1 MSLPHYV
8 EQIRDRLAE
17 NIHEIWAMNKI
28 DEGWRYGEERDDDY
42 MLHPCLT
49 QFERLPPAEKRY
61 DVQLA
66 LQTLKYGGRATGM
79 GDGGRG
85 TGSTYGA
92 GGSERLLV

>member
-1 MSLPHYV
+1 
-8 EQIRDRLAE
+8 
-17 NIHEIWAMNKI
+17 MNKI

-66 LQTLKYGGRATGM
+66 LQTLKYGEECKG
-79 GDGGRG
+79 
-85 TGSTYGA
+85 
-92 GGSERLLV
+92 

>member
-1 MSLPHYV
+1 MTLPHYV

-28 DEGWRYGEERDDDY
+28 DEGWRYGEERDDEY

-61 DVQLA
+61 DIQLA
-66 LQTLKYGGRATGM
+66 LQTLKYAETDGEG
-79 GDGGRG
+79 GGRG
-85 TGSTYGA
+85 GSRVHFGRSA
-92 GGSERLLV
+92 N

>member
-1 MSLPHYV
+1 M

-28 DEGWRYGEERDDDY
+28 DEGWRYGEERDDEY

-66 LQTLKYGGRATGM
+66 LQTLKYGPRGGGGLE
-79 GDGGRG
+79 GDVARG
-85 TGSTYGA
+85 DAKGW
-92 GGSERLLV
+92 LN